1 MRGLRRAFPAAAL
14 PELLPGEPAAGAEA
28 CFAACTEVT
37 QVIERVARLRAVV
50 ISIDD
55 AEEADAASL
64 LRTELAAR
72 TLGRHRIVLVVAYR
86 DLPSA
91 LRRLAPT
98 LRELRRASVVERVRM
113 AGFDR
118 DAVAALAEHFL
129 ARRMAEPLVAHLH
142 QWTGGNPLLL
152 AEVLRSLDPATLT
165 AFEREPGAVRVP
177 DAVGE
182 TLLGQVA
189 ALSPEGAQILRAAA
203 VLGREFEVTAL
214 AAVAAV
220 AGEPLLRGLDEAVAV
235 GVLFERDGRH
245 RFAYGIVAD
254 LLYGATASAE
264 RLRLH
269 ERAAAALP
277 ALPDA
282 AARGAAIDHHR
293 RAAHAL
299 SGDAGHGAD
308 VVGEAAV
315 PRRTRFRCDGEYWTI
330 AFDGLEVRVR
340 DGRGIRFLA
349 QLLFQPYKQL
359 HAVELVA
366 SSAFVTRERADLPA
380 VTDVCAVPL
389 ELGDAGVLLDARARS
404 SYRRR
409 LEELRGELSE
419 AEARHDRGATDRLR
433 READFLTTELL
444 EAMRG
449 RRAANH
455 AERARIVV
463 TKAVKSALHRLAAV
477 HPRLAAHL
485 QATVRR
491 GYFCVYMPDPRMPIT
506 WSRE

>member
-64 LRTELAAR
+64 LRTELVAR

-142 QWTGGNPLLL
+142 EWTEGNPLLL
-152 AEVLRSLDPATLT
+152 TEVLRSLDPATLT

-203 VLGREFEVTAL
+203 VLGREFEVTTL
-214 AAVAAV
+214 AAVAAFN
-220 AGEPLLRGLDEAVAV
+220 GEPLLRGLDEAVAAGLLV
-235 GVLFERDGRH
+235 EGDGRH
-245 RFAYGIVAD
+245 RFAHDIMAD
-254 LLYGATASAE
+254 VLYSTTAAVE

-269 ERAAAALP
+269 ERATAALAAHPATAERAAAIEHH
-277 ALPDA
+277 
-282 AARGAAIDHHR
+282 RGAALALGG
-293 RAAHAL
+293 AA
-299 SGDAGHGAD
+299 GRGAD
-308 VVGEAAV
+308 VAGQPVDGVRQDVAAG
-315 PRRTRFRCDGEYWTI
+315 RTRTRF
-330 AFDGLEVRVR
+330 
-340 DGRGIRFLA
+340 
-349 QLLFQPYKQL
+349 
-359 HAVELVA
+359 
-366 SSAFVTRERADLPA
+366 
-380 VTDVCAVPL
+380 
-389 ELGDAGVLLDARARS
+389 
-404 SYRRR
+404 
-409 LEELRGELSE
+409 
-419 AEARHDRGATDRLR
+419 
-433 READFLTTELL
+433 
-444 EAMRG
+444 
-449 RRAANH
+449 
-455 AERARIVV
+455 
-463 TKAVKSALHRLAAV
+463 
-477 HPRLAAHL
+477 
-485 QATVRR
+485 
-491 GYFCVYMPDPRMPIT
+491 
-506 WSRE
+506 